1 MLRSILTSKAAQ
13 FVALVA
19 LWLAAY
25 KLATLLDVFRPYSSL
40 WFLPAGITLSIF
52 LAAPGWLK
60 IAPFVANML
69 LVVPQFSDLLAVD
82 NGGAL
87 AQSLHAVRH
96 CGIYGLVALGM
107 LRAVS
112 TTTPTPNVKTTLMFV
127 TLVTAAATAAALSGI
142 SLHVWM
148 GNISWQAGWNM
159 VVQWTIGDAIA
170 ALVIPPILVPL
181 LRAALRQEVSD
192 WQWPKPSSW
201 AVQIG
206 MVLVTLAIGSQ
217 ATLLN
222 PDLGSL
228 WYLTLI
234 PPIFAGVMGG
244 ISGAAISVFVTSLA
258 IPLVA
263 YWLSYGGEMLALS
276 LLLTIG
282 AIAALLVGAAISD
295 QRRAL
300 AEVMGQREQLE
311 ATVAERTIALATAY
325 EFQRHLVRSLGHD
338 LRQPMQSI
346 TLLLGGMAMRPN
358 LDRAALSQAQQIGS
372 TMANFLDG
380 ILNYARHDPGLV
392 SPNLGVVSVAKL
404 LTQLRAV
411 YAPIATRRDVKLVI
425 VPTDALLISDEV
437 LLLQSLSNDLDN
449 AIRLSPKGSTVSL
462 SHELRDG
469 RNAVFVRDQITPDTA
484 LIAGEAGFGH
494 DIVVRICAILGATRI
509 DIAGERGMLLKAPQ
523 PIDTPKA
530 LPNTPISSVMA
541 PPNHR
546 ILS

>member
-1 MLRSILTSKAAQ
+1 MLRFIFTGKVVQ

-60 IAPFVANML
+60 IAPFVANLL
-69 LVVPQFSDLLAVD
+69 LVIPQVSDLIVDD

-87 AQSLHAVRH
+87 AQALHAVRH
-96 CGIYGLVALGM
+96 CGIYGLVALG
-107 LRAVS
+107 LIRTTSTRWLITNVKATVIFVALVIAAS
-112 TTTPTPNVKTTLMFV
+112 TT
-127 TLVTAAATAAALSGI
+127 AAVSGI

-181 LRAALRQEVSD
+181 LRAALDQKGTD
-192 WQWPKPSSW
+192 WQWPQPSIW
-201 AVQIG
+201 ALQIG
-206 MVLVTLAIGSQ
+206 LVLVTLAVGSQ
-217 ATLLN
+217 ATVIN

-234 PPIFAGVMGG
+234 PPIFAGVTGG
-244 ISGAAISVFVTSLA
+244 FVCAAISVFVTSLA

-263 YWLSYGGEMLALS
+263 YLLSYGGEMLALS

-282 AIAALLVGAAISD
+282 AIAALLVGAAVSD

-300 AEVMGQREQLE
+300 AEVIGHSQRLE
-311 ATVAERTIALATAY
+311 ATVAERTIALSTAY

-346 TLLLGGMAMRPN
+346 TLLLGGISMRPN
-358 LDRAALSQAQQIGS
+358 LDREALSQAQVIS
-372 TMANFLDG
+372 TTMAKFLDG

-392 SPNLGVVSVAKL
+392 RPNLGVTSLTKL
-404 LTQLRAV
+404 FSQLRAV
-411 YAPIATRRDVKLVI
+411 YEPIATRREIKLMVAPSDVLV
-425 VPTDALLISDEV
+425 ISDEV
-437 LLLQSLSNDLDN
+437 LLLQGLSNDLDN
-449 AIRLSPKGSTVSL
+449 AIRLSLPGSTVSL
-462 SHELRDG
+462 RHELRDG
-469 RNAVFVRDQITPDTA
+469 QNALVVTDQISATTP

-509 DIAGERGMLLKAPQ
+509 ASAGERGMLLKVTQ
-523 PIDTPKA
+523 LSSTPKA
-530 LPNTPISSVMA
+530 PPNTPIS
-541 PPNHR
+541 
-546 ILS
+546 